1 MGKSGSTRDDGA
13 PKERIVL
20 LNATI
25 RSDTHFSSRVNQ
37 DQHWTSDNVLGGALG
52 YFVAT
57 WVVDLHEKPEN
68 QIQRTSST
76 SLISISMVIN

>member
-1 MGKSGSTRDDGA
+1 M
-13 PKERIVL
+13 
-20 LNATI
+20 
-25 RSDTHFSSRVNQ
+25 RSDLHLSFCVYQ
-37 DQHWTSDNVLGGALG
+37 DQHRMSDNVLGGALG

-76 SLISISMVIN
+76 PLISISIVIN